1 MKKKTTLELHRTDA
15 AQYALTP
22 KLPLTV
28 VLDNIRSEQN
38 IGNIFRTADA
48 FTIERILLCGI
59 CATPPA
65 VEIHKT
71 ALGAEQ
77 AVAWEYF
84 PTTGEA
90 VSHLLDEGYQVLAV
104 EQVHGS
110 VALNAFRPEART
122 KYAIVLGNEVK
133 GVDQSVVDR
142 CHACLEIPQRGT
154 KHSLNVANTA
164 SIVMWHFFAAE

>member
-15 AQYALTP
+15 AQYASTP

-90 VSHLLDEGYQVLAV
+90 VSRLLDEGYQVLAV

-110 VALNAFRPEART
+110 VALNAFRPEAGT